1 MNESSWLSVET
12 SVQIGF
18 MVTRRACLLPIAT
31 ANYNRVLSEYTVVED
46 VRPICS
52 LLRNKKHNI
61 IFLLII
67 YLPKRRL
74 NYIKCVAQEMF
85 IFF

>member
-1 MNESSWLSVET
+1 MNESSWLWVET

-46 VRPICS
+46 VRPMCS
-52 LLRNKKHNI
+52 LRNKKHNR
-61 IFLLII
+61 IFLLKIH
-67 YLPKRRL
+67 LPKRRL
-74 NYIKCVAQEMF
+74 NDIKCVAQEMF
-85 IFF
+85 IFY